1 MESYAGH
8 RWRIACYVDIYPSNV
23 TSSHRPK
30 EMIDDGILTY
40 HAHQQTN
47 AKRIKNKQISIVIH
61 PYPHY
66 PRKLQDTSVAVN
78 ILLLSGWHND
88 WPKRQSLMSSR
99 EPSGD
104 VISCKQH
111 MSFVLY
117 SFLLERKLFTA
128 RKVLLEKLRKLLHK
142 NATKKNKTHIATPI
156 PVIGDHVENVNT
168 LQLKLPKGCLWE
180 VQ

>member
-1 MESYAGH
+1 
-8 RWRIACYVDIYPSNV
+8 
-23 TSSHRPK
+23 
-30 EMIDDGILTY
+30 
-40 HAHQQTN
+40 
-47 AKRIKNKQISIVIH
+47 
-61 PYPHY
+61 
-66 PRKLQDTSVAVN
+66 
-78 ILLLSGWHND
+78 
-88 WPKRQSLMSSR
+88 MSSR

-111 MSFVLY
+111 MSFVLF

-128 RKVLLEKLRKLLHK
+128 RKVLLEKLRTLLHK
-142 NATKKNKTHIATPI
+142 NAKKKTHIVTPI